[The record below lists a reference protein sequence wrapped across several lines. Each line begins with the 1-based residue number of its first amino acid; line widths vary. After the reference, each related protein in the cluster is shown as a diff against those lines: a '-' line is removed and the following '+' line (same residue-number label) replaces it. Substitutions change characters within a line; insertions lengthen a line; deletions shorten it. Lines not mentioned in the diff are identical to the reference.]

1 VKLVLSVIAFALALV
16 AANEDLAR
24 LNGPLGDAVAVSLE

>member
-1 VKLVLSVIAFALALV
+1 VVSIAGSAFALALD
-16 AANEDLAR
+16 AAKLYLAR

>member
-16 AANEDLAR
+16 AAKPYLAA